1 MKRVTA
7 ILMALIFTI
16 VCALPVNATQPG
28 TDAEEG
34 STEAQ
39 AVYTT
44 EYPDEPA
51 RAPDLVSE
59 AAIVMDAKSGA
70 VLYDKNAYI
79 PEYPASIT
87 KIITC
92 LLALE
97 NLNMADTVT
106 LSNNAVY
113 SIEKGSSSV
122 GLKEGETI
130 GVEDCLKA
138 MMIESAN
145 EAACA
150 IAEKVGGSVEQ
161 FAQLMNDRAAAI
173 GCRNSHFVNPHGL
186 HNAEHYTC
194 AYDMALFL
202 KEALQYPAFRSLS
215 SMTNAEIPPT
225 SMTDEVRPLW
235 NTLKMIRPGSRYY
248 YEYLEGGKTG
258 YTTDANCTL
267 ATYAKKGDMELICI
281 VMNCAGRKG
290 TYSDTK
296 ALYEYCFRN
305 FEYYYP
311 LTDYAF
317 STAGSTD
324 NVILRNYYRSVSD
337 DLLNIGVNRD
347 FCLVLNKAI
356 NKDEITTS
364 MTYADGTVS
373 GVLGQLEFS
382 YQGQLLGSTPLTY
395 KTSAQAGTGNTP
407 GTDGDMSDSTQEQ
420 TVSQKD
426 DADSSQKHKKQDAGS
441 RQGLPLFVKILLVII
456 GLFGV
461 YWVYLNYKRYQRRL
475 RRGRRRRRK
484 QSLAYS
490 RRRR

>member
-1 MKRVTA
+1 MKRLIA
-7 ILMALIFTI
+7 ILMAFLYMV
-16 VCALPVNATQPG
+16 VCVLPVNATQP
-28 TDAEEG
+28 DANDEEG
-34 STEAQ
+34 SSTEAQ
-39 AVYTT
+39 AVFTT

-59 AAIVMDAKSGA
+59 AAIVMDAKSGT
-70 VLYDKNAYI
+70 VLFDKNAYI

-97 NLNMADTVT
+97 NLSMADTVT

-130 GVEDCLKA
+130 SVEDCLKA

-161 FAQLMNDRAAAI
+161 FAQMMNDRAAAI

-235 NTLKMIRPGSRYY
+235 NTLKMIRPGSQYY

-267 ATYAKKGDMELICI
+267 ATYAKKGDMELICV

-296 ALYEYCFRN
+296 ALFEYCFRN
-305 FEYYYP
+305 FGYYYP
-311 LTDYAF
+311 LTDYSF
-317 STAGSTD
+317 STSGGSD
-324 NVILRNYYRSVSD
+324 NVILKNYFRSVSE
-337 DLLNIGVNRD
+337 DLLNISVNKD
-347 FCLVLNKAI
+347 FCLVLNNAV
-356 NKDEITTS
+356 NKDEITTN
-364 MTYADGTVS
+364 MTYSDGSSS
-373 GVLGQLEFS
+373 GVLGQLEFL
-382 YQGQLLGSTPLTY
+382 YQGQVIGSTPLTY
-395 KTSAQAGTGNTP
+395 KTSDQAEDQNTNIENR
-407 GTDGDMSDSTQEQ
+407 DGQASTQEQ
-420 TVSQKD
+420 PGTKKD
-426 DADSSQKHKKQDAGS
+426 DQTSKHNSKSGI
-441 RQGLPLFVKILLVII
+441 PLFVKILMILI
-456 GLFGV
+456 GLFVV
-461 YWVYLNYKRYQRRL
+461 YWVYLNYKRYRRRL
-475 RRGRRRRRK
+475 RRGRSRKRRK
-484 QSLAYS
+484 QSLTYNK
-490 RRRR
+490 RGR